1 MEFWILPPVS
11 HAGSPELPRSIAV
24 ITAACYAWFYIAKI
38 PAKNLTLGNS
48 EHHIA
53 DISANGRDDGLIIFV
68 ILIIIMCIKNKM
80 CQLAL
85 NTAVFTCFHLSG
97 TCTTCCLPV
106 ADTGIGRPGAPPP
119 LTPPNFIWPH
129 MCFDYLVQTVD
140 QHELHLC
147 SNSDRLIHL
156 RSLKSSSSHSKSP
169 SRVRKWHANIG
180 L

>member
-106 ADTGIGRPGAPPP
+106 ADTGIGRPGAPPLWRHQILYDHTCA
-119 LTPPNFIWPH
+119 LTILSKPWTNTNFI
-129 MCFDYLVQTVD
+129 CARIV
-140 QHELHLC
+140 
-147 SNSDRLIHL
+147 
-156 RSLKSSSSHSKSP
+156 
-169 SRVRKWHANIG
+169 IG
-180 L
+180 LFICGLSSRPQATANRPRGYENGMQT